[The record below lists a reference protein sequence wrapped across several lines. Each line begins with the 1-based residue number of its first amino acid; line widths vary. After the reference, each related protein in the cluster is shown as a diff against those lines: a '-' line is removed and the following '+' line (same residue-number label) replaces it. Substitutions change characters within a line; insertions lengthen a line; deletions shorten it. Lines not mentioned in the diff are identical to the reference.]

1 MIWTKAADQ
10 SAKLQ
15 TVDCSR
21 KSSYFMTL
29 KIDAK
34 FEEKWI
40 CCFRNDKNFVKFDPS
55 TQKSPKTALLFA
67 PVVEII

>member
-1 MIWTKAADQ
+1 
-10 SAKLQ
+10 
-15 TVDCSR
+15 
-21 KSSYFMTL
+21 MTL

-40 CCFRNDKNFVKFDPS
+40 CCFRNDKNFVEFDPS